1 MNESWSLSLLNS
13 TKTPMKNNTTSRSTQ
28 KRPLNFALC
37 IALLLTFS
45 VSFAQDIKAPSL
57 AQGYPNK
64 PIRLVVPFI
73 AGSLVDVMGRAMA
86 EEMQNTWKQSVV
98 IDNKAGASTLLAAK
112 MVATSPPDGYTLFLP
127 TVTTFS
133 MAPQLNPK
141 AGIDP
146 SKELTPIARL
156 AITNLFLTTHP
167 SLGTKNMKEWIELMR
182 KNPGKFSYSSSGN
195 GSPQHIFM
203 ETLKKQLNLDI
214 VHIPYKGSNSG
225 MLDLLSGKV
234 DMAFIDGTLI
244 APNIKTGALV
254 VLGSS
259 MSKRSTLLPNVPP
272 ISDTVPGFDWSG
284 WIGFAGP
291 PNMPQPIVEK
301 IADFIKHYQATPA
314 FASVLEKAGIE
325 PAEPISPNDMAD
337 FITKENKRWAP
348 AIKISGATID

>member
-1 MNESWSLSLLNS
+1 MQKLL
-13 TKTPMKNNTTSRSTQ
+13 
-28 KRPLNFALC
+28 
-37 IALLLTFS
+37 IGLTFFLALNIS
-45 VSFAQDIKAPSL
+45 VSSALAQDSKGPSL
-57 AQGYPNK
+57 AQTYPNK

-112 MVATSPPDGYTLFLP
+112 VVSTSPADGYTLFLP

-156 AITNLFLTTHP
+156 AITNLYLTAHP
-167 SLGTKNMKEWIELMR
+167 SLGTKNMKEWIELMK

-272 ISDTVPGFDWSG
+272 ISDTVNGFDWSG

-291 PNMPQPIVEK
+291 ANMPQPIVEK
-301 IADFIKHYQATPA
+301 IADFIKHYQSTPA

-325 PAEPISPNDMAD
+325 PAEPIAPGDMPD
-337 FITKENKRWAP
+337 FIARENKRWAP

>member
-1 MNESWSLSLLNS
+1 MNIL
-13 TKTPMKNNTTSRSTQ
+13 TKPFPIIK
-28 KRPLNFALC
+28 
-37 IALLLTFS
+37 IALKALFLITWS
-45 VSFAQDIKAPSL
+45 IAYSCSWAQDLKANSS
-57 AQGYPNK
+57 AQNYPNK
-64 PIRLVVPFI
+64 PIRLIVPFI
-73 AGSLVDVMGRAMA
+73 AGSLVDVMARAMG
-86 EEMQNTWKQSVV
+86 EEMQNAWKQSVV

-112 MVATSPPDGYTLFLP
+112 VVATSPADGYTLFMP

-141 AGIDP
+141 SGIDP

-156 AITNLFLTTHP
+156 AITNLYLTVHP
-167 SLGTKNMKEWIELMR
+167 SLAAKNMKEWIELMK

-203 ETLKKQLNLDI
+203 ETLKKQLNLEI

-244 APNIKTGALV
+244 APNLKTGALV

-259 MSKRSTLLPNVPP
+259 MSKRSTLMPNVAP
-272 ISDTVPGFDWSG
+272 ISETVTGFDWSG

-291 PNMPQPIVEK
+291 ANMPQPIVEK
-301 IADFIKHYQATPA
+301 IADFIKHYQATAA
-314 FASVLEKAGIE
+314 FAKVLENAGIE
-325 PAEPISPNDMAD
+325 PAEPIAARDMPE
-337 FITKENKRWAP
+337 FIARENKRWAP
-348 AIKISGATID
+348 AIKLSGATID